1 MDNLISNLKSF
12 IRKKKKVHFLCRCN
26 DQIIHNICHLIFNIF
41 YGNLKIKNP
50 KKTHKLLY
58 PMRDILKKLCNR
70 KVSTKVKRKIL
81 VDAGIRKILFPQIQD
96 NFFPCLLRSMPKKN
110 KKQIK

>member
-1 MDNLISNLKSF
+1 
-12 IRKKKKVHFLCRCN
+12 
-26 DQIIHNICHLIFNIF
+26 
-41 YGNLKIKNP
+41 
-50 KKTHKLLY
+50 
-58 PMRDILKKLCNR
+58 MRDILKKLCNR